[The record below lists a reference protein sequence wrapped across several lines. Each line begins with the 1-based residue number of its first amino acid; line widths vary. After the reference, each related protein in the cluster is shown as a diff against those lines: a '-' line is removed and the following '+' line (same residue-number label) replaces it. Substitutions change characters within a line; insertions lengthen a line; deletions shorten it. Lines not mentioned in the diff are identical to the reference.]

1 MHIGIEAIQKG
12 ILMNHNDQART
23 GKQYTF
29 DMRPGGMARPDDRP
43 VEWIPLPNWDVV
55 RYLPRYYGVGTV
67 TDYDP
72 TTDTV
77 TASFYQGGW
86 TAVKTGPITD
96 FEFVR
101 REEPGR
107 GIDAFIK

>member
-1 MHIGIEAIQKG
+1 MIQKG

-29 DMRPGGMARPDDRP
+29 DMRPGGMAHANERP

-67 TDYDP
+67 TAYDP
-72 TTDTV
+72 QTNTV

-86 TAVKTGPITD
+86 TAHKTGPRSD

-101 REEPGR
+101 RVEPEGE
-107 GIDAFIK
+107 IDDLID